1 MLFVFTMSNIKTVTV
16 SKVGS
21 SAPTPAPKSITR
33 KVAGFKKHKTHPA
46 SSMRKTRKIRAV
58 SNPTQAPPT
67 SPGTI
72 RILTPKGQE
81 MDESKIK
88 EKVDSMS
95 EPEIRKTLAKSG
107 LTLRSKNKHLAKLI
121 LGSGMAAGMIPH

>member
-1 MLFVFTMSNIKTVTV
+1 
-16 SKVGS
+16 
-21 SAPTPAPKSITR
+21 
-33 KVAGFKKHKTHPA
+33 
-46 SSMRKTRKIRAV
+46 
-58 SNPTQAPPT
+58 
-67 SPGTI
+67 
-72 RILTPKGQE
+72 